1 MVYIYNGILF
11 IERNE
16 IGSIVVMW
24 MSLEPV
30 IQSKVSQKEKN
41 MLYINTYVW
50 NLEREYWWTYF
61 QRSNGDADV
70 ENGLVDTVG

>member
-1 MVYIYNGILF
+1 MDKGEVVYIYNGILF

-41 MLYINTYVW
+41 ILYIDTYVW
-50 NLEREYWWTYF
+50 NLER
-61 QRSNGDADV
+61 
-70 ENGLVDTVG
+70 

>member
-1 MVYIYNGILF
+1 MDKGEVVYIYNGILF

-41 MLYINTYVW
+41 ILYINTYAW
-50 NLEREYWWTYF
+50 NLER
-61 QRSNGDADV
+61 
-70 ENGLVDTVG
+70 

>member
-1 MVYIYNGILF
+1 MDKGEVVYIYNGILF

-41 MLYINTYVW
+41 ILYINTYVW
-50 NLEREYWWTYF
+50 NLER
-61 QRSNGDADV
+61 
-70 ENGLVDTVG
+70 